1 MALLLD
7 VQAPDWMTD
16 EALRD
21 FLRPLLP
28 GVDIRCAPE
37 LGAASEIDM
46 LACVKLAPGLARA
59 LPSLRLVQKLGAG
72 VDAILGDPE
81 LGAGV
86 RVARLRPETAARE
99 IAEYCL
105 AYVLRE
111 QRNQRFHAARQGA
124 RVWEA
129 RPSRSAPET
138 AVGVLGLGQIG
149 GHVAR
154 AFAALGFRVLG
165 WSRSPKAIEGVDC
178 RHGPAALA
186 PLLGICDYA
195 ISVLPSTAATRGL
208 FDAGIL
214 AAMKPGAWLV
224 NVGRGDL
231 IVEADLV
238 AALDS
243 GPLAGAVLDVFRE
256 EPLPSA
262 HPFWGHPKITITP
275 HVSGW
280 RLTGGLEDVAENYR
294 RLQDG
299 RPLLHEVDRDAGY

>member
-1 MALLLD
+1 MALLID

-28 GVDIRCAPE
+28 GVDIRCAAAP
-37 LGAASEIDM
+37 GAAAEIDM
-46 LACVKLAPGLARA
+46 LACVKLAPGLARE
-59 LPSLRLVQKLGAG
+59 LPRLRLVQKLGAG
-72 VDAILGDPE
+72 VDAIVGDPE
-81 LGAGV
+81 LDARV

-105 AYVLRE
+105 AQVLGE
-111 QRNQRFHAARQGA
+111 QRNLRFHAARQGA
-124 RVWEA
+124 RIWEA
-129 RPSRSAPET
+129 RPPRPAPDT
-138 AVGVLGLGQIG
+138 NVGVLGVGQIG
-149 GHVAR
+149 GQVAG
-154 AFAALGFRVLG
+154 AFAALGFRVFG

-186 PLLGICDYA
+186 PLLGICDFA

-208 FDAGIL
+208 FDAGVL

-224 NVGRGDL
+224 NVGRGDA

-243 GPLAGAVLDVFRE
+243 GALAGAVLDVFRE
-256 EPLPSA
+256 EPLPAA
-262 HPFWGHPKITITP
+262 HPLSRHANITLTP

-280 RLTGGLEDVAENYR
+280 HLTGGLEDVAENYR

-299 RPLLHEVDRDAGY
+299 RPLLHEIDRDAGY